1 MTHALIL
8 LWLCCLF
15 STLTPDMTLTHCTNC
30 TVPPCPPFLV
40 FHKLILTWQPGKCR
54 QLLSCGLHEHD
65 YYWERVTINRK
76 VPDIAS
82 SSLFA
87 VAVTPRDLR
96 CLCKSVHS
104 SAWPPCPHSRLCL
117 WPLRLPAP
125 LPDMRLTRLPRPLNN
140 ISLFNFLPH
149 LIEQQEQHICKQ
161 YKYSNLSFCH

>member
-65 YYWERVTINRK
+65 YYWERVILNRK
-76 VPDIAS
+76 VPDMAG
-82 SSLFA
+82 SLFA

-96 CLCKSVHS
+96 CLCKE
-104 SAWPPCPHSRLCL
+104 CTQLCL
-117 WPLRLPAP
+117 AP
-125 LPDMRLTRLPRPLNN
+125 LPTQQTLPVTTETACASPRYERDPPASRPRYN
-140 ISLFNFLPH
+140 IGLFKFLPH
-149 LIEQQEQHICKQ
+149 LEQHVT
-161 YKYSNLSFCH
+161 L